1 MEPTPPGAMVC
12 IGIVPRLPPR
22 WHRRSPE
29 VLRPMTEERI
39 GSMTSDHL
47 RELTDRFEDEEDDEQ

>member
-1 MEPTPPGAMVC
+1 MVC